1 MTIVFHSNQLG
12 ERGTETAI
20 IDYAEANKKYLNNE
34 SVFAFP
40 EKNVFDKNRFD
51 YLSKQYK
58 VILWKDIEDFERQLK
73 ECKADLLYAIVDGK
87 DKDICDE
94 IKSVPTFTHCVFS
107 TLRPHGTYY
116 CAIHKYLNDYFGT
129 KTPVLPHIVR
139 KRVDCKEDL
148 REELGIPQ
156 DARVFASYGGKTSF
170 DIQMAHDA
178 VIKVAREN
186 PKIYF
191 LFMNIENFVKKETGS
206 DLPNVI
212 FLPGSTDFE
221 RKAKFINTSDA
232 MIHARV
238 IGETFGL
245 SCGEFSIQGK
255 PVITYAPTF
264 YERLKVL
271 AKKILGRNKGLGY
284 SCAHLMNLGKKAIKY
299 NSQKKLEDIFTHFE
313 RHSNANIDYDCF
325 SEAFSSERVIKI
337 FEKIIEKR

>member
-1 MTIVFHSNQLG
+1 MTVVFHSNQLG

-20 IDYAEANKKYLNNE
+20 IDYAEANKKYLSNE

-40 EKNVFDKNRFD
+40 AKNIFDKNRYE

-58 VILWKDIEDFERQLK
+58 VILWNDIEDFERQLR

-94 IKSVPTFTHCVFS
+94 IKCVPTFTHCVFS

-139 KRVDCKEDL
+139 KRSDCSDDL
-148 REELGIPQ
+148 RGELGIPK
-156 DARVFASYGGKTSF
+156 DARVFACYGGKTSF

-178 VIKVAREN
+178 VIKTAREN
-186 PKIYF
+186 PGIYF
-191 LFMNIENFVKKETGS
+191 LFMNIENFVAKENGA

-212 FLPGSTDFE
+212 FLPGSTDFD
-221 RKAKFINTSDA
+221 RKAKFINTCDA

-255 PVITYAPTF
+255 PVITYAPTLF
-264 YERLKVL
+264 ERLKVF
-271 AKKILGRNKGLGY
+271 AKKLLGRNKGLGY
-284 SCAHLMNLGKKAIKY
+284 SCAHLMNLGNKAIKY
-299 NSQKKLEDIFTHFE
+299 NSQKQLEGIFVNFE
-313 RHSNANIDYDCF
+313 KFVKPGVNYDCF
-325 SEAFSSERVIKI
+325 SEPFSSERVIKI
-337 FEKIIEKR
+337 FDQIVSKR